1 MFPEVK
7 ILPAVIPQS
16 LQDLLASEGQ
26 LVVLECRVKGVPSP
40 RVDWYRDKK
49 IIEDSPDF
57 RILQKS
63 RLGCYITSAYEF
75 DVFFCSYSA
84 ATLELH

>member
-1 MFPEVK
+1 MCTDVTCSLLFSH
-7 ILPAVIPQS
+7 QS

-40 RVDWYRDKK
+40 RVDWYREEK

-63 RLGCYITSAYEF
+63 KLCCYNIKSAN
-75 DVFFCSYSA
+75 
-84 ATLELH
+84 ELYVCLCHI